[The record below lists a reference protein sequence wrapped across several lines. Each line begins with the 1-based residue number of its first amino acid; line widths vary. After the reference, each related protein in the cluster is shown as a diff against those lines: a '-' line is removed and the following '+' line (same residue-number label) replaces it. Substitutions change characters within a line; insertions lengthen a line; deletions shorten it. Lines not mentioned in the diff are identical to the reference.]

1 MKKII
6 LNIFIVCCIFSAQYV
21 YAESILSFH
30 SDITINTDASVNI
43 EENIV
48 YDFGDV
54 QRHGIFRTIPI
65 KYKTDIGMRTIKI
78 TDVEVFV
85 DGDKANYKINKK
97 GKDLEIK
104 IGDADRTIT
113 GKHTYKIKYNVKGA
127 INYFEDHD
135 EFYWNVTG
143 DDWPVDM
150 MSVTANISSPGNTK
164 LKCFQGSYGDVR
176 ECMITSRDDMHAS
189 FNFNTVV
196 SGEDSTIVVGLVKG
210 VIYKPGFIQKI
221 MWFLADNWIAFL
233 PIVVFV
239 WAFNTWWKYGRDP
252 QGSGTI
258 VPYYDVPENLSVAE
272 VSAVINNELKTKDIS
287 AMIIQLAVK
296 GYIKIKQQEEGK
308 IFKSTKYTFYKIN
321 DDKKNQK
328 TLSDEEKDLLQY
340 LFSYSKDGVVTTDD
354 LEDKFYTKVDK
365 LQSKALEQIKEKGF
379 LPKESDYRGAM
390 FIIVAIL
397 QSIIFSVLFI
407 FLGWIVIVVAI
418 INFIMLIVFAIIM
431 GHRTK
436 SGVEMKEK
444 LLGLKLYLETA
455 EKDRIKFHNAPQKNP
470 ERFEKLLP
478 YAMVFGVEREWAE
491 QFKDIYNEQPNWYE
505 GTNTQTFNSVM
516 LADSLNSFSS
526 ATASNVTSFP
536 SSASSGGSGFSGG
549 GSGGGFG
556 GGGGGSW

>member
-6 LNIFIVCCIFSAQYV
+6 FSAIIIFCVFSARYV
-21 YAESILSFH
+21 YAENILSFH
-30 SDITINTDASVNI
+30 SDIIINTDASVNI

-65 KYKTDIGMRTIKI
+65 KYKTDIGMRSIKI
-78 TDVEVFV
+78 TDIEVFV
-85 DGDKANYKINKK
+85 DGNKAHYKKSKKNKN
-97 GKDLEIK
+97 LEIK
-104 IGDADRTIT
+104 IGDANRTIT
-113 GKHTYKIKYNVKGA
+113 GKHTYKIKYSVKGA

-150 MSVTANISSPGNTK
+150 MNVTADVNSPGNTK
-164 LKCFQGSYGDVR
+164 LKCFQGSYGSMR
-176 ECMITSRDDMHAS
+176 ECVIVSQDDMHAS

-210 VIYKPGFIQKI
+210 VIYKPSFIQKI

-239 WAFNTWWKYGRDP
+239 WAFNTWRRYGKDP

-272 VSAVINNELKTKDIS
+272 VSAVINNTLKTKDIS
-287 AMIIQLAVK
+287 AMIIQLAIK
-296 GYIKIKQQEEGK
+296 GYIKIKQEKVGTV
-308 IFKSTKYTFYKIN
+308 FKSTRYTFYKVD

-328 TLSDEEKDLLQY
+328 TLSDEEEDLLQY
-340 LFSYSKDGVVTTDD
+340 LFSYGKNGVVTTDD

-365 LQSKALEQIKEKGF
+365 LQSKTLEQIKEKGF

-397 QSIIFSVLFI
+397 QSIVLGVLTAFFGGI
-407 FLGWIVIVVAI
+407 AIVVAI
-418 INFIMLIVFAIIM
+418 INFVMLIVFAIIM

-455 EKDRIKFHNAPQKNP
+455 EKDRIKFHNAPKKNP

-491 QFKDIYNEQPNWYE
+491 QFKDIYNEQPDWYQDST
-505 GTNTQTFNSVM
+505 GQAFSSVV
-516 LADSLNSFSS
+516 LADSLSSFGDTASS
-526 ATASNVTSFP
+526 AVSSSP
-536 SSASSGGSGFSGG
+536 SSAGSGGSGFSGG